1 LEGALVF
8 NRKQVQFE
16 PSDFIDLLLD
26 ADEATRRQLV
36 FQAVQSG
43 TLSRSEADDLMA
55 QTTRLERVAGPRLT
69 EPTEEAVP
77 QTAWGIDYP

>member
-1 LEGALVF
+1 MF

-36 FQAVQSG
+36 SQAVQSG

-55 QTTRLERVAGPRLT
+55 QAARLERVAGPRLA
-69 EPTEEAVP
+69 EPKAEAVP
-77 QTAWGIDYP
+77 QAAWGIDYP